1 MFAFTQLRCFVAVA
15 EELHFHR
22 AAARLN
28 MTQPPLSRQIQLLEH
43 ALGVGL
49 LLRGN
54 RAVKLT
60 PAGEAFL
67 RDARRMLRLAE
78 RATEHARRIARGQ
91 AGRLTIGFTA
101 ASGYGVLPRLVGLLR
116 ARLPE
121 VELELREMV
130 SMEQLEAL
138 QAGRIDLAL
147 LRPMA
152 SRPGLRS
159 VRLLRE
165 PLLLALPRDHALA
178 SRPDA
183 GIAELAGQPLI
194 TYPPAEGRY
203 LHDLVMGLFQV
214 SGVVPARVQYVS
226 QTHSILALVGAGLGL
241 ALVPE
246 AAGRLCPEG
255 VVLRP
260 VPGDI
265 PLAAEL
271 ALAWREDGE
280 NPAAPA
286 VLAALR
292 EDWGRLCEGWPGAG
306 KAPEEARPGE

>member
-43 ALGVGL
+43 ALGVTL

-54 RAVKLT
+54 RAVALT
-60 PAGEAFL
+60 PAGTAFL

-78 RATEHARRIARGQ
+78 RATLQARHIARGHSGQ
-91 AGRLTIGFTA
+91 LTIGFTA

-130 SMEQLEAL
+130 SRDQIEAL

-147 LRPMA
+147 LRPVA
-152 SRPGLRS
+152 RRPGLRS
-159 VRLLRE
+159 TRLLRE
-165 PLLLALPRDHALA
+165 PMLLALPRAHPLATRPEADIAALA
-178 SRPDA
+178 
-183 GIAELAGQPLI
+183 EQPLI
-194 TYPPAEGRY
+194 TYPPVEGRY

-214 SGVVPARVQYVS
+214 SGAVPDRVQYVS
-226 QTHSILALVGAGLGL
+226 QTHSILALVGAGLGI
-241 ALVPE
+241 ALVPQ
-246 AAGRLCPEG
+246 AAGRLCPED
-255 VVLRP
+255 VLLRP
-260 VPGDI
+260 LPGGV

-271 ALAWREDGE
+271 ALAWREEGE
-280 NPAAPA
+280 SPAAPA

-292 EDWGRLCEGWPGAG
+292 QDWAVLCEGWPGAG
-306 KAPEEARPGE
+306 AAPEEARLGE

>member
-43 ALGVGL
+43 ALGVTL

-54 RAVKLT
+54 RAVALT
-60 PAGEAFL
+60 PAGAAFL
-67 RDARRMLRLAE
+67 HDARRMLQLAE
-78 RATEHARRIARGQ
+78 RATLHARRIAGGQ
-91 AGRLTIGFTA
+91 SGQLTIGFTA

-116 ARLPE
+116 SRLPE
-121 VELELREMV
+121 VQLALREMV
-130 SMEQLEAL
+130 SLDQIEAL

-152 SRPGLRS
+152 RRPGLRTA
-159 VRLLRE
+159 RLLRE
-165 PLLLALPRDHALA
+165 PLLLALPRAHPLA
-178 SRPDA
+178 TRPEA
-183 GIAELAGQPLI
+183 GLAELAEQPLV
-194 TYPPAEGRY
+194 TYPPVEGRY

-214 SGVVPARVQYVS
+214 AGAVPERVQYVS
-226 QTHSILALVGAGLGL
+226 QTHSILALVGAGLGI
-241 ALVPE
+241 ALVPQ
-246 AAGRLCPEG
+246 AAARLCPED
-255 VVLRP
+255 VLLRP
-260 VPGDI
+260 PPGGI
-265 PLAAEL
+265 PVAAEL
-271 ALAWREDGE
+271 ALAWREEGE

-292 EDWGRLCEGWPGAG
+292 QDWAGLCAGWPGAG
-306 KAPEEARPGE
+306 AAPEETRLGE